1 MKKNIAPKHF
11 PALLGLVLLLGCLA
25 IGVFL
30 INQARSLVLK
40 ASPLLSP
47 QQVKITN
54 IGSNS
59 FVVSWTTTGKT
70 TGAVSVGET
79 LKTEELRK
87 DIRDQET
94 SLLTSSLTHLIVVDN
109 LKPQTKYFFKIIS
122 GEKTYDNTGKPY
134 EVTTA
139 NQKIPADNDIAS
151 GKILTADNQPAGG
164 ALVYLSLANTIPQ
177 AAMTD
182 NNGNWVIPLATARTL
197 DLTDFSH
204 YDRQLQVEEILVKG
218 GEQTASATLTTG
230 NDNPSPDI
238 ILGQNYNFLN
248 QPLSPTSPPESLP
261 SAETGGE
268 ESQFIVPTFAPPEK
282 EELTITFPAE
292 GEQINSSVPEF
303 FGKAPKGQELE
314 IEIESEEQVS
324 SQANTDQKGQWNW
337 SPNTPLSPGE
347 HRISVSY
354 TDKNGILK
362 KITRS
367 FVVLA
372 AGQSELPS
380 FTATPSGQEV
390 TATPVPTV
398 TPFPSPEA
406 ETTLTPTILPT
417 STPKLS
423 ATETPN
429 LTPTEEPEVPPTGI
443 SLPTMFFFGLGIT
456 ALITGIALVLF

>member
-1 MKKNIAPKHF
+1 MKKNIVPKHF
-11 PALLGLVLLLGCLA
+11 PALLGLVLLLGSLA
-25 IGVFL
+25 TGVFL
-30 INQARSLVLK
+30 INQVRSLVLK

-79 LKTEELRK
+79 IKTGELRK
-87 DIRDQET
+87 DIRDQEAST
-94 SLLTSSLTHLIVVDN
+94 LISSPTHLVVVDN
-109 LKPQTKYFFKIIS
+109 LKPQIKYFFKIIS
-122 GEKTYDNTGKPY
+122 GGKIYDNTGKPY

-151 GKILTADNQPAGG
+151 GKILTPDNQPAGG
-164 ALVYLSLANTIPQ
+164 VLVYLSLANTIPQ

-197 DLTDFSH
+197 DLIDFSH

-218 GEQTASATLTTG
+218 EEQTASATLTTG

-248 QPLSPTSPPESLP
+248 QPLNPSPSP
-261 SAETGGE
+261 ETGGE
-268 ESQFIVPTFAPPEK
+268 ESQFIVPTFAPSEE

-292 GEQINSSVPEF
+292 GEQVNSSVPEF
-303 FGKAPKGQELE
+303 LGKAPKGQKLE
-314 IEIESEEQVS
+314 IEVESEELIS

-347 HRISVSY
+347 HQISVSY

-367 FVVLA
+367 FVILA

-380 FTATPSGQEV
+380 FTATPSGQKV
-390 TATPVPTV
+390 TATPIPTV
-398 TPFPSPEA
+398 TTTATPFPSPGA
-406 ETTLTPTILPT
+406 GTTLIPTVLPT
-417 STPKLS
+417 TTPIPS
-423 ATETPN
+423 ATEMPN
-429 LTPTEEPEVPPTGI
+429 LTPTEEPEIPPTGI
-443 SLPTMFFFGLGIT
+443 SLPTKFFFGLGIAT
-456 ALITGIALVLF
+456 LITGVILVLF